1 VEEEDIVEEGVDA
14 REEEEEEEEEEE
26 DARKIVR
33 LAEALVVKE

>member
-14 REEEEEEEEEEE
+14 REEEEEEEE